1 VRIDASEPR
10 FAEDEVICVEVV
22 DVGVECISVVVA
34 SEGDG
39 CNVGSDGGRAVGEDD
54 GNRAAGT
61 EGDGGGMFSDEG
73 GGDDVSF
80 RSTID
85 EDAGWVAIHSANES
99 EKGAGDVVSLDGLK
113 VKGSLAHVLQV
124 SGRSRGY

>member
-1 VRIDASEPR
+1 MGAMWEVMEEEPL
-10 FAEDEVICVEVV
+10 
-22 DVGVECISVVVA
+22 
-34 SEGDG
+34 
-39 CNVGSDGGRAVGEDD
+39 GRMMGIGRQE
-54 GNRAAGT
+54 T